1 MKNRVSSKW
10 VVPRSGKGG
19 GLVLFWKYSINL
31 KVEDSNKYFI
41 DTSTNKNTDKE
52 WRFTGFYG
60 EQETHKRVEA

>member
-1 MKNRVSSKW
+1 M
-10 VVPRSGKGG
+10 PRSGKGG

-52 WRFTGFYG
+52 WSFTGFYG
-60 EQETHKRVEA
+60 EQETHRRVEA